1 MKIPKS
7 IHRSLNAGKQQ
18 WSDIGQKTFLFT
30 STSSHMAG
38 IETGLSIIGHF
49 IIFPLDVIQSYTQ
62 QLAQAIFQSCME
74 CSYKGS

>member
-1 MKIPKS
+1 
-7 IHRSLNAGKQQ
+7 
-18 WSDIGQKTFLFT
+18 
-30 STSSHMAG
+30 MAG

-74 CSYKGS
+74 CSYKGSWDTAILYKLDYTALFLVLWAPASKS